1 MTENELDLKIKG
13 YPTIFFYPAGG
24 NKTDFTG
31 GRDLE

>member
-13 YPTIFFYPAGG
+13 YPTIFFYAGG
-24 NKTDFTG
+24 DKKDFTG